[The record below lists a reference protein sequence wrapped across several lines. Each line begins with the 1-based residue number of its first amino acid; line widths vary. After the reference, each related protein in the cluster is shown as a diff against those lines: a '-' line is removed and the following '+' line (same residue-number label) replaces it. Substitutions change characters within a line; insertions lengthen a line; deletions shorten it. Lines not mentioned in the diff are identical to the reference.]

1 MEITKRDIRYLTE
14 CIRKRLIKEGL
25 SFLGESYHGE
35 QDGYEEYLNGYQNSP
50 FDPLSIGNDELIE
63 YCRTIGD
70 FLYIFNGLRGWAIS
84 AANTSK
90 IVNEIVNDIR
100 NANITLTHKFDG
112 MIQGKVNFDTEYVG
126 VYEVKTSTEKYYII
140 YQIDR

>member
-14 CIRKRLIKEGL
+14 CIRKRLVREGL
-25 SFLGESYHGE
+25 GFLGESE
-35 QDGYEEYLNGYQNSP
+35 LDGYEEYLNGYQNSP
-50 FDPLSIGNDELIE
+50 FDPQSVGNDELIE

-100 NANITLTHKFDG
+100 NASVTLTHKFDS
-112 MIQGKVNFDTEYVG
+112 MIQGKVDFDTEYVG
-126 VYEVKTSTEKYYII
+126 VYEIKTSTEKYYII
-140 YQIDR
+140 YQIDK